1 MLRQKKMAA
10 QAATVFLS
18 RLSFTL
24 ASRFRLS
31 FHRMT
36 VAINEG
42 TRPTKVL
49 IISKK
54 NIRPMASV
62 ILNEMQ
68 SVI

>member
-1 MLRQKKMAA
+1 MVRQKKMAA

-31 FHRMT
+31 FHLIT
-36 VAINEG
+36 VAINDG
-42 TRPTKVL
+42 TTPTKVL
-49 IISKK
+49 IISRKK
-54 NIRPMASV
+54 IRPKAST

>member
-1 MLRQKKMAA
+1 MVRQKKMAA

-18 RLSFTL
+18 RLNFTL

-31 FHRMT
+31 FHLIT
-36 VAINEG
+36 VAINDG

-49 IISKK
+49 IISRKK
-54 NIRPMASV
+54 IKPIASV